1 MKYITEMRLKRKIHK
16 LFNALCYVF
25 SEEELYSAAAR
36 YGRVYAL
43 LPTLEMKERFLDE
56 LLQVAK
62 NGG

>member
-1 MKYITEMRLKRKIHK
+1 MYFLKKS
-16 LFNALCYVF
+16 C
-25 SEEELYSAAAR
+25 AR

>member
-1 MKYITEMRLKRKIHK
+1 MKYITELRLKCKIHK
-16 LFNALCYVF
+16 LFNALYYVF

>member
-1 MKYITEMRLKRKIHK
+1 MKYITELRLNRKIHK
-16 LFNALCYVF
+16 LFNALYYVF

-62 NGG
+62 NGS

>member
-1 MKYITEMRLKRKIHK
+1 MKYITELRLKRKIHK
-16 LFNALCYVF
+16 LFNALYYVF

-36 YGRVYAL
+36 YGQVYAL

-62 NGG
+62 NGS

>member
-1 MKYITEMRLKRKIHK
+1 MKYITEMRLNRKIHK
-16 LFNALCYVF
+16 LFNALYYVF

-62 NGG
+62 NGS

>member
-1 MKYITEMRLKRKIHK
+1 MKYITELRLKRKIHK
-16 LFNALCYVF
+16 LFNALYHVF

>member
-1 MKYITEMRLKRKIHK
+1 MKYITEMRLNRKIHK
-16 LFNALCYVF
+16 LFNALYYAF

>member
-1 MKYITEMRLKRKIHK
+1 MKYITEMRLNRKIHK
-16 LFNALCYVF
+16 LFNALYYVF